1 MMLPVPACVRLHT
14 ALLLY
19 SCKQHPQTIDKSI
32 RNEDV
37 PRHIESLPDEIEI
50 GDSPH
55 NLKNICTYSMNV
67 GNVAIGVSHLP
78 IFIEMAS
85 ARARADGAQE
95 LLYLREV

>member
-78 IFIEMAS
+78 IFILDWTFGRLTSMS
-85 ARARADGAQE
+85 IP
-95 LLYLREV
+95 LS